1 MNNIAIIP
9 ARGGSKRIPRK
20 NIRPFLG
27 KPMISY
33 AIEAARKSGVFKHIV
48 VSTDDREIADTAKSF
63 GAEIFRMRP
72 RELADDFTGTFQVTQ
87 SEVAYLDSIGIRSDY
102 VCTIYATVPLIR
114 AEDIKN
120 CLDQMTAGGMEHAYT
135 MCSYPF
141 PIWRSC
147 YIRDQHPTP
156 IWPENMPKR
165 SQDLPEAYHDAGQ
178 FYWDSYN
185 SIITGKPE
193 SNGPETLAYL
203 LPRSHVV
210 DIDTVEDWET
220 AELMYRVINHV

>member
-1 MNNIAIIP
+1 
-9 ARGGSKRIPRK
+9 
-20 NIRPFLG
+20 
-27 KPMISY
+27 
-33 AIEAARKSGVFKHIV
+33 
-48 VSTDDREIADTAKSF
+48 
-63 GAEIFRMRP
+63 
-72 RELADDFTGTFQVTQ
+72 
-87 SEVAYLDSIGIRSDY
+87 
-102 VCTIYATVPLIR
+102 VPLIR

-120 CLDQMTAGGMEHAYT
+120 SLDQMTAGGMEHAYT